1 LWAWQILLEDSA
13 RHICLP
19 LLRIGDIL
27 RACKTNYIHKRRS
40 SNKQFQI
47 NRYVISTVES
57 DSLDII
63 RKGQVF
69 TPTFIVAQM
78 LTLRRNRGRLLEP
91 SCGDGAFLGALPEAV
106 ALEMDASI
114 APASAQVMDFFAYP
128 ETEKFDTIVGNPPY
142 VRSRDVLPET
152 AKLLESQLLDG
163 HANLY
168 LHFIE
173 KCVRHLNPGG
183 ELIFI
188 TPRDFLKSTGAQ
200 RLNTWLFEQG
210 TITDMQDL
218 GDVRI
223 FRGAAPNCM
232 IWRFERGNLSHRTS
246 DGRRMALS
254 GGQLFFT
261 RGIYSVP
268 AKTVFSVRVGS
279 VSGADAVY
287 ADEALGDTD
296 FVCSHTVQTGRTK
309 RMIFTADAPAAREY
323 LLTHKPTLLAR
334 KVTRFDEGNWWKWGR
349 FHQDTPAPRIY
360 VNQKTRHA
368 APFYMHECR
377 NWDGAVLAL
386 FPHKRNADMAKL
398 TALLNEVD
406 WAELGFVCDG
416 RFLFAQRS
424 LEQALLPEAF
434 LDFAVQGIS

>member
-1 LWAWQILLEDSA
+1 VPD
-13 RHICLP
+13 P
-19 LLRIGDIL
+19 
-27 RACKTNYIHKRRS
+27 
-40 SNKQFQI
+40 
-47 NRYVISTVES
+47 
-57 DSLDII
+57 LDII

-69 TPTFIVAQM
+69 TPPAIVAQM
-78 LTLRRNRGRLLEP
+78 LALRRNRGRVLEP
-91 SCGDGAFLGALPEAV
+91 SCGNGAFLAAVPEAV
-106 ALEMDASI
+106 ALELDAGI
-114 APASAQVMDFFAYP
+114 APAGAQVVDFFVYP
-128 ETEKFDTIVGNPPY
+128 ESEKFDTIIGNPPY

-152 AKLLESQLLDG
+152 AQRLTSQLLDG

-188 TPRDFLKSTGAQ
+188 TPRDFLKSTGARQ
-200 RLNTWLFEQG
+200 LNTWLYEQG
-210 TITDMQDL
+210 TITDMLDL

-223 FRGAAPNCM
+223 FRDAAPNCM
-232 IWRFERGNLSHRTS
+232 IWRFERGNLTHRTS

-268 AKTVFSVRVGS
+268 ANSVFTVRVGA
-279 VSGADAVY
+279 VSGADRIF
-287 ADEALGDTD
+287 ADDRLGDTD
-296 FVCSHTVQTGRTK
+296 FVCSHTVQTGQTK
-309 RMIFTADAPAAREY
+309 RMIFAAATPEAQAH
-323 LLTHKPTLLAR
+323 LLQHKSVLLAR

-349 FHQDTPAPRIY
+349 FHPHTDTPRIY

-368 APFYMHECR
+368 QPFYLHDCR

-386 FPHKRNADMAKL
+386 FPHKRDADVRQLA
-398 TALLNEVD
+398 ALLNDVD
-406 WAELGFVCDG
+406 WGELGFVCDG

-424 LEQALLPEAF
+424 LEQAVLPESF
-434 LDFAVQGIS
+434 LEFSVRGLV